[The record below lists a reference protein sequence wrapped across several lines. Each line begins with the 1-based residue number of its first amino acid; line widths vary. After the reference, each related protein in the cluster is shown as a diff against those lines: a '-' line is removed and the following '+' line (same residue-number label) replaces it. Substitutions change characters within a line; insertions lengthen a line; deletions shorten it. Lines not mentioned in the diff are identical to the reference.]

1 MDPMSPMSGLGPGG
15 HNGPD
20 SPHGSGPGTPLG
32 GTVPLGPPSHPDPA
46 LGFPGPAPSPALSSA
61 PSPAHPGAG
70 PGFPGAPSPA
80 HPGAGFPGKRTLH
93 IRAWKEG

>member
-1 MDPMSPMSGLGPGG
+1 MLNFANVRFKLYDQGHPMDPMSPMSGLGPGG

-46 LGFPGPAPSPALSSA
+46 LGFPGPAPRPQI
-61 PSPAHPGAG
+61 
-70 PGFPGAPSPA
+70 FC
-80 HPGAGFPGKRTLH
+80 
-93 IRAWKEG
+93 